1 MLMLQAFREIILSAR
16 KIVSAESLLLNI
28 PVKLLAF
35 LFYICGISSFESRT
49 VDWLYWHRI
58 SMDIFQAN
66 SVRNSSFDRNNLL
79 PKSLP
84 IHRSRT

>member
-49 VDWLYWHRI
+49 VDWLY
-58 SMDIFQAN
+58 
-66 SVRNSSFDRNNLL
+66 
-79 PKSLP
+79 
-84 IHRSRT
+84 